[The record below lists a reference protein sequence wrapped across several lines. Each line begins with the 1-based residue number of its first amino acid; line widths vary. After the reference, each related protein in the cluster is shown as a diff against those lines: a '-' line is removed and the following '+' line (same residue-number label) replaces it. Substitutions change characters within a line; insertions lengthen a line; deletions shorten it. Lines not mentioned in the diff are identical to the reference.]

1 MTLLNATSLAL
12 VGIGTLLLLLVQKEI
27 VLSSQKQW
35 SARVAQAL
43 NIGIVPLLVVLAMTV
58 VMKFANVLG

>member
-58 VMKFANVLG
+58 IMKFANVLG